1 MLTFIDESSRK
12 TWIYLTKYRTD
23 LYKYFGEWQLEV
35 ERQSSEKLLAIR
47 CDNAGEYQKL
57 SKRLRR
63 QGVIVEFTTPYT
75 PEQNGVAERINRTL
89 TTKVRAML
97 ANAGLPI
104 RLWGEAANT
113 ACYLHNRTPRKYDG
127 GQVMTPEERWTGRR
141 PDLSYLRV
149 FGSVAYA

>member
-1 MLTFIDESSRK
+1 MLTFTDEYSRK

-63 QGVIVEFTTPYT
+63 RGVIVEFTTPYT
-75 PEQNGVAERINRTL
+75 PEHNGVAGRTNKAP
-89 TTKVRAML
+89 TAKGRAM
-97 ANAGLPI
+97 PS
-104 RLWGEAANT
+104 R
-113 ACYLHNRTPRKYDG
+113 R
-127 GQVMTPEERWTGRR
+127 RR
-141 PDLSYLRV
+141 PVRPGGGAADSA
-149 FGSVAYA
+149 GDPH